1 VTEVGATL
9 RSYSVAGQE
18 VLDTFPPDQ
27 MPSGGRGQVLLPWP
41 NRIADGRYTFDG
53 ETHQLPLS
61 EPALRNAIH
70 GLTRWRNWTLVDQ
83 APERVTLGLLLH
95 PQPGYPFLLAL
106 EVAYVLS
113 ADGLEVRTTARNVGT
128 RPLPFG
134 AGQHPYFTVGLPRI
148 DDARLHLPART
159 RLLTGD
165 RSLPRGTASLA
176 GTAFDFTAERAI
188 GPLVLDTC
196 FTDLVPDPDGRVRV
210 RLSHP
215 SGAPAV
221 TVALD
226 AAYQFVQLFSG
237 ETLTDPAARRRGL
250 AIEPMTCAPDAFN
263 SGAGLRILAPN
274 ETFIARWWLSVSS

>member
-1 VTEVGATL
+1 MGATL

-18 VLDTFPPDQ
+18 LLDTFPPDQ

-61 EPALRNAIH
+61 EPAQRNAIH
-70 GLTRWRNWTLVDQ
+70 GLTRWRNWTPVEK

-106 EVAYVLS
+106 ELAYVLS
-113 ADGLEVRTTARNVGT
+113 ADGLEVRTTARNVGP

-159 RLLTGD
+159 RLLTDG
-165 RSLPRGTASLA
+165 RSLPRGTAPVA
-176 GTAFDFTAERAI
+176 GTDYDFAAERAI
-188 GPLVLDTC
+188 GPLALDTC
-196 FTDLVPDPDGRVRV
+196 FTDLLPDPDGKVRV
-210 RLSHP
+210 RLRHP
-215 SGAPAV
+215 SGAPTV

-237 ETLTDPAARRRGL
+237 ETLADPAARRRGL

-263 SGAGLRILAPN
+263 SGAGLRILAPD
-274 ETFIARWWLSVSS
+274 ETFTSRWWLSASG